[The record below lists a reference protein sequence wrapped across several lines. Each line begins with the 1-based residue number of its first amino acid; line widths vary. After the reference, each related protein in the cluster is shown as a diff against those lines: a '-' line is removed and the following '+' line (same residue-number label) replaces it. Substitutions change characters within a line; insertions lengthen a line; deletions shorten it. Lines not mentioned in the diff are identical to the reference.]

1 MWRRFILR
9 TWVATLGKS
18 LRFWVVVLPMKKNRW
33 FRFGVMG
40 EYWMDREGRFWV
52 ENLQGGKVRAE
63 GTRAF
68 ALTMG
73 IAEDIPG
80 FRK

>member
-1 MWRRFILR
+1 
-9 TWVATLGKS
+9 
-18 LRFWVVVLPMKKNRW
+18 MKKNQW

-52 ENLQGGKVRAE
+52 ENLQGGEVRAE

>member
-1 MWRRFILR
+1 
-9 TWVATLGKS
+9 
-18 LRFWVVVLPMKKNRW
+18 
-33 FRFGVMG
+33 
-40 EYWMDREGRFWV
+40 MDREGRFWV
-52 ENLQGGKVRAE
+52 EKPTLSRADKLQGGKVRAE

-68 ALTMG
+68 ALTVG

>member
-1 MWRRFILR
+1 
-9 TWVATLGKS
+9 
-18 LRFWVVVLPMKKNRW
+18 MKKNQW
-33 FRFGVMG
+33 FRFGVSG

-52 ENLQGGKVRAE
+52 EKPTQSRADKLQGGKVRAE
-63 GTRAF
+63 GTRAEGTRAF
-68 ALTMG
+68 ALTVG